1 MNQSRIE
8 NYNEHC
14 DKALGWIARFRSDQA
29 TASDR
34 EAFALWLA
42 KDPGHKRAMD
52 EMLELWDDLGVVS
65 ALPFPDAAVRPA
77 ANQSRWW
84 TGSAV
89 AAAACLVAAVV
100 LWPQGGEAPA
110 TQQFQTALGEQRVIE
125 LDDASTLY
133 LNTNSRITVSFDS
146 EQRQLQLLAGEAYF
160 EVTPDADRPFSV
172 DAGDARVTVL
182 GTAFN
187 IERMDEA
194 TEITVTEGVVRV
206 SERLDGSSQLPRTR
220 ILRANQ
226 RLEASAEGLGQTQS
240 VADDRNTAWRR
251 GELLAYGMTLPE
263 LASELERYSDT
274 RILFGDAEVAAL
286 SVSGVFRLDDPEATI
301 AAVALSLDLDITS
314 VDDNTVL
321 LLKAPR

>member
-42 KDPGHKRAMD
+42 QDPGHKRAMD
-52 EMLELWDDLGVVS
+52 EMLELWDDLAVVS
-65 ALPFPDAAVRPA
+65 ALPFPDSAVRPA

-100 LWPQGGEAPA
+100 LWPLSEKAPEA
-110 TQQFQTALGEQRVIE
+110 QQFQTAIGEQRVIE
-125 LDDASTLY
+125 LDDASTLT
-133 LNTNSRITVSFDS
+133 LNTGSRVSVSFDK
-146 EQRQLQLLAGEAYF
+146 EQRQLQLFQGEAYF
-160 EVTPDADRPFSV
+160 EVTPDPERPFSV

-187 IERMDEA
+187 IERSNDA
-194 TEITVTEGVVRV
+194 TEITVTEGVVQV
-206 SERLDGSSQLPRTR
+206 SELNTGAQTPRTAV
-220 ILRANQ
+220 LRANQ
-226 RLEASAEGLGQTQS
+226 RLSATPGGLGEAQP
-240 VADDRNTAWRR
+240 VADDRDTAWRR
-251 GELLAYGMTLPE
+251 GELVAYGMTLPE
-263 LASELERYSDT
+263 LATELGRYNDT
-274 RILFGDAEVAAL
+274 RILFGDAQVAAL
-286 SVSGVFRLDDPEATI
+286 TVSGVFRLDDPEATI
-301 AAVALSLDLDITS
+301 AAVALSLDLDVKP
-314 VDDNTVL
+314 VDEGTVL
-321 LLKAPR
+321 LLKTPR

>member
-1 MNQSRIE
+1 MDQSRIE
-8 NYNEHC
+8 NYDEHC
-14 DKALGWIARFRSDQA
+14 DKALGWIARFRSEQA

-42 KDPGHKRAMD
+42 KDPGHQRAMD
-52 EMLELWDDLGVVS
+52 AMLELWGDLGVVS
-65 ALPFPDAAVRPA
+65 ELPFPDSAIQPA

-84 TGSAV
+84 AGSAV
-89 AAAACLVAAVV
+89 AAAACLVATVV
-100 LWPQGGEAPA
+100 LWPQGGDAPE

-125 LDDASTLY
+125 LDDASTLF
-133 LNTNSRITVSFDS
+133 LNTNSLITVSFDE
-146 EQRQLQLLAGEAYF
+146 EQRQLQLLEGEAYF

-187 IERMDEA
+187 IERTEET

-206 SERLDGSSQLPRTR
+206 SELLNSGSQLPRTR

-240 VADDRNTAWRR
+240 VADERNTAWRR

-301 AAVALSLDLDITS
+301 AAVALSLDLDITP